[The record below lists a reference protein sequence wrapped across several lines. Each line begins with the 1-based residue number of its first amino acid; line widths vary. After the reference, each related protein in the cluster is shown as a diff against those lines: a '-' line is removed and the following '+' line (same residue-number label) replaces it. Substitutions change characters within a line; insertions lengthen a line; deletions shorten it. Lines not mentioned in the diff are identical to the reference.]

1 MKITWLGHSCF
12 KIESNGY
19 SIITDPFEDG
29 YVPGFDNI
37 RGSANEVLCSHYHND
52 HGAKECVTLIK
63 RAASPFTIEVLDT
76 FHDDKQGTL
85 RGENVIHIIS
95 DGIVKIAHFGDL
107 GCMLTKEQLEK
118 LKNLDA
124 VLIPVGGFYT
134 IDANEAKNI
143 VNLIAPKVVIPMH
156 YKSDSFGF
164 DVLATADD
172 YASLCDDVVYYD
184 TNSIEISTGSEKQT
198 AILKYI

>member
-1 MKITWLGHSCF
+1 M
-12 KIESNGY
+12 
-19 SIITDPFEDG
+19 
-29 YVPGFDNI
+29 
-37 RGSANEVLCSHYHND
+37 
-52 HGAKECVTLIK
+52 
-63 RAASPFTIEVLDT
+63 
-76 FHDDKQGTL
+76 
-85 RGENVIHIIS
+85 
-95 DGIVKIAHFGDL
+95 
-107 GCMLTKEQLEK
+107 
-118 LKNLDA
+118 
-124 VLIPVGGFYT
+124 LIPVGGFYT

-164 DVLATADD
+164 DVLATVDD